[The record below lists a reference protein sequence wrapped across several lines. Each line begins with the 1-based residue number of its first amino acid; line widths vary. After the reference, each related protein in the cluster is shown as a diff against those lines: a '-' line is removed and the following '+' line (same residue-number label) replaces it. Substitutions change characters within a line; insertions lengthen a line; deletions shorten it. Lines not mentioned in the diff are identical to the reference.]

1 MAVRVFFSFSSSD
14 ITHYYLMKAWKKNPK
29 IDFTF
34 TDYQLPKAI
43 KSEDIPYIK
52 RICKERVDA
61 VSTFVLLIGDDTK
74 SKTTFVKYEVECAVK
89 KGCRLFAL
97 NLNNSKKADHLC
109 PDFIKNLG
117 FVFLPY
123 SQKALSYCLE
133 NVQKQETGKNYVL
146 SDQIYKKLCV

>member
-97 NLNNSKKADHLC
+97 NLNNSKKLTIYALIFHIWGHI
-109 PDFIKNLG
+109 F
-117 FVFLPY
+117 
-123 SQKALSYCLE
+123 STQKAYRYISLSKYLTKDDFC
-133 NVQKQETGKNYVL
+133 
-146 SDQIYKKLCV
+146 